1 LFQVAEGQ
9 KYPHLGASPQVAY
22 GDDPADERVLAN
34 YPDLRGEGGFIVDG
48 VVLGMLPRTV
58 WLTRSYKRR
67 DILVDRDIRPLR
79 R

>member
-1 LFQVAEGQ
+1 M
-9 KYPHLGASPQVAY
+9 
-22 GDDPADERVLAN
+22 
-34 YPDLRGEGGFIVDG
+34 RGEGGFIVDG
-48 VVLGMLPRTV
+48 VVLRMLPRTV